1 MNQNF
6 ILNSELNEFN
16 PHINIVLYNKLSDP
30 GDDGDGFLDTG
41 CF

>member
-30 GDDGDGFLDTG
+30 EDPEVFFDTG
-41 CF
+41 VY